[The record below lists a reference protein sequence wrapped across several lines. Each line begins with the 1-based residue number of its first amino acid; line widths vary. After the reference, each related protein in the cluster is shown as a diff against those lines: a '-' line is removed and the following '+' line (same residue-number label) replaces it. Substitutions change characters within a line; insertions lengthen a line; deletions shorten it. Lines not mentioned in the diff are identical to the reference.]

1 MDNSLKAVEIN
12 AHTLSK
18 IMKLSV
24 TEAQRKNVAPNSVT
38 IAQNAYEPA
47 GRARGLWHRAPPVRL
62 IAMITAHQGKGYGH
76 QALQIAFANA
86 REWGMPRFHTSC
98 VPEDASPQGFYE
110 KHGLRPTGRIVD
122 GEVEMMGPTPAAADQ
137 A

>member
-12 AHTLSK
+12 AHTLSR

-47 GRARGLWHRAPPVRL
+47 GRARGLWHRAPRQADCDDHRPSGQRL
-62 IAMITAHQGKGYGH
+62 WPSGV
-76 QALQIAFANA
+76 ANRLCQSA
-86 REWGMPRFHTSC
+86 
-98 VPEDASPQGFYE
+98 
-110 KHGLRPTGRIVD
+110 
-122 GEVEMMGPTPAAADQ
+122 
-137 A
+137 